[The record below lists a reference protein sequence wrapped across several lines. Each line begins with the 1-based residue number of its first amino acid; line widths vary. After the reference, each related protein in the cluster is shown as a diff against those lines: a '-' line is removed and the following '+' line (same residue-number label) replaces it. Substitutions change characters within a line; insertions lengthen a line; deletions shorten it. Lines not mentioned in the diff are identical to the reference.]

1 MSAARERWPA
11 ALALLASL
19 LGLIFGGESSLDY
32 IQHLDRQVH
41 DVHCSF
47 VPGMAAEQGADSAC
61 RVAMYSPY
69 AALFR
74 DRFWGGVPIA
84 LFALGAFGFF
94 AAFALYVLL
103 AGRLAPRKALLFLA
117 TFGVTPLLVSILMAT
132 ITALR
137 LGHFCK
143 VCVGIY
149 VSSALLAVAGI
160 AGLVVGDRVSPAR
173 SGPPAGSRPIPT
185 TLVDDASRTVRDPE
199 TFEQKWGAPRPP
211 GGFALIPAWTLGL
224 GLFTA
229 VPALLYVSALPSY
242 TSYIN
247 GCGKL
252 EKAPDAASGV
262 VHVTFAG
269 ASQPATILVDPL
281 CPSCKALHQRL
292 TSEGLL
298 DKLDLTLVLFPLDS
312 ECNWMLD
319 RAVHPGSCVVSKAI
333 LCSEH
338 RALPVLEWAYE
349 RQDDIL
355 EAAKAGAGVVNVR
368 AMIRDR
374 FPGLDACIDAKETKL
389 RLDHILRYVVQNHL
403 PVSTPQMFLGETRL
417 CDEDSDMGLSYT
429 IRRLAPGLRGK

>member
-1 MSAARERWPA
+1 MSGARERWPA
-11 ALALLASL
+11 ALGLLASL

-32 IQHLDRQVH
+32 IQHLDRQMH
-41 DVHCSF
+41 DVHCSY
-47 VPGMAAEQGADSAC
+47 VPGLGAEQGADSAC

-103 AGRLAPRKALLFLA
+103 AGRLAPRKALLFQA
-117 TFGVTPLLVSILMAT
+117 IFGVTPLLVSILMGT
-132 ITALR
+132 ITALK

-143 VCVGIY
+143 TCVGIY
-149 VSSALLAVAGI
+149 VSSTLLAVAGI
-160 AGLVVGDRVSPAR
+160 AGLIVGDRVSP
-173 SGPPAGSRPIPT
+173 GPPPPRPIPT
-185 TLVDDASRTVRDPE
+185 TLVDDASRTVRDPA
-199 TFEQKWGAPRPP
+199 TFEEKWGAPRPA
-211 GGFALIPAWTLGL
+211 GGFALLPAWALGL
-224 GLFTA
+224 GVFAL

-252 EKAPDAASGV
+252 EKAPQASTGL

-269 ASQPATILVDPL
+269 ATQPATLLVDPL

-292 TSEGLL
+292 ASEGLL

-319 RAVHPGSCVVSKAI
+319 SAVHPGSCVVSKAI

-338 RALPVLEWAYE
+338 RALSVLEWAYD
-349 RQDDIL
+349 RQDEIL
-355 EAAKAGAGVVNVR
+355 EAARAGAGVVNVR

-389 RLDHILRYVVQNHL
+389 RLDHILRYVVDNHL
-403 PVSTPQMFLGETRL
+403 PVSTPQMFLGDTKL